1 VSTLAPARRIAPRQW
16 MEAPETRA
24 VLAALESDGAA
35 ARFAGGAVRDA
46 VLGRDAADIDI
57 ATTGRPEE
65 NVRLLK
71 RAGLRVIPTG
81 LAHGTVTAI
90 SGGRAFEVTTLR
102 IDMET
107 FGRHARVAFTED
119 WAADAARRD
128 FTMNALYAN
137 SSGEVWDPTGGLAD
151 LAAGRVRFVGE
162 PAARI
167 AEDYLRILRFFRF
180 HAWYGRGKAD
190 RTALAACAAG
200 ASGLDSL
207 SGERLRQ
214 ELLKLLAAPDP
225 VPALRLMAETGVAA
239 KLLPPG
245 PDIEP
250 VARLVSNDP
259 VLRLAAL
266 VSAADAVAVLAM
278 AERLKLSNADRD
290 RLLFR
295 AAPPALPADD
305 DGAAARRAIYDFG
318 QARIADLARL
328 CGRPELAAFA
338 ERWTPPAPP
347 VAGADALALGLA
359 PGPRV
364 GELLRA
370 VEAWWRERDFAPDRD
385 ACLVRLRE
393 LLGETPKPS

>member
-1 VSTLAPARRIAPRQW
+1 
-16 MEAPETRA
+16 
-24 VLAALESDGAA
+24 
-35 ARFAGGAVRDA
+35 
-46 VLGRDAADIDI
+46 
-57 ATTGRPEE
+57 
-65 NVRLLK
+65 
-71 RAGLRVIPTG
+71 
-81 LAHGTVTAI
+81 VTAI

-102 IDMET
+102 IDVET
-107 FGRHARVAFTED
+107 FGRHARVEFTED

-137 SSGEVWDPTGGLAD
+137 PAGEVWDPTGGIAD
-151 LAAGRVRFVGE
+151 LAAGRVRFVGD
-162 PAARI
+162 PTARI

-180 HAWYGRGKAD
+180 HAWYGRGAAD
-190 RTALAACAAG
+190 RAALAACAAG
-200 ASGLDSL
+200 ASGLDDL
-207 SGERLRQ
+207 SGERLQQ

-225 VPALRLMAETGVAA
+225 APALRLMVETGAAA

-245 PDIEP
+245 PDIQA
-250 VARLVSNDP
+250 VARLGSSDP

-266 VSAADAVAVLAM
+266 VFAAGSEAVATM

-290 RLLFR
+290 RLLFL
-295 AAPPALPADD
+295 AAAPALPADD
-305 DGAAARRAIYDFG
+305 DGAAARHAIYDFG

-328 CGRPELAAFA
+328 RGRPELAAFA

-370 VEAWWRERDFAPDRD
+370 VEDWWRERDFTPDRD
-385 ACLVRLRE
+385 ACLERLRE
-393 LLGETPKPS
+393 LLGESRKPS